1 MPSNMSWVT
10 KTNRRNRLPHQS
22 HTDPGTQQHTECF
35 LSRRQIPAVAQFLR
49 RAELSFPTPQVL
61 FLSSAPRLAAGLLA
75 IHPSIHLR
83 PTATK
88 HSDATQR
95 DIQPHL
101 TFLRCCQEAALQ
113 WGSPVHSVTHG
124 AVLRR
129 DVRNTMIQ
137 MVLER
142 IPIEVPPSVQLSSPT
157 RRALHNWDDWISS
170 VRGYY
175 ILFLGG
181 SGRDACWHSTGYS
194 YYEGTIPLHLH

>member
-1 MPSNMSWVT
+1 M
-10 KTNRRNRLPHQS
+10 
-22 HTDPGTQQHTECF
+22 
-35 LSRRQIPAVAQFLR
+35 
-49 RAELSFPTPQVL
+49 
-61 FLSSAPRLAAGLLA
+61 
-75 IHPSIHLR
+75 
-83 PTATK
+83 
-88 HSDATQR
+88 
-95 DIQPHL
+95 
-101 TFLRCCQEAALQ
+101 
-113 WGSPVHSVTHG
+113 
-124 AVLRR
+124 
-129 DVRNTMIQ
+129 RNTMIQ